1 MPVDFLSDEQVARY
15 RQFRPEV
22 SVAELE
28 QFFRL
33 DTKALQAVA
42 GKRRPATKLGWVV
55 QWGTVRMLGTF
66 LTEDPL
72 DVPGAVLEF
81 VAEQLNIDPACA
93 IEYLSRP
100 KTAYEHTWEIR
111 DLLERSEFSKRE
123 QEVRDYLAARVWS
136 TIEGPRA
143 LFDRAVVHM
152 LREGILLPA
161 GITTLTRLI
170 SEVRRA
176 EHARVYR
183 TLAERAGPELRARLA
198 ELLQV
203 PADRRVSELERLR
216 TAPMRAS
223 GRVMVAEL
231 HRVAEIVGLGAGAV
245 RVEPVPAVKLSA
257 LARYGLVSKAPTLR
271 DLESDRQAAT
281 LLATVRHLETS
292 SVDDALDVL
301 DLLITSNLLAR
312 AERADKAEQLRTFPK
327 LCKAARTMAS
337 AVQVLM
343 SAPEDRLVSLV
354 EVWKAIEEVV
364 PREKLVSAVETV
376 AAFVPT
382 TDDDAAA
389 QWRAELVKRYRT
401 VQGFIELLLEVIR
414 FRAVEAGSAVLAMVR
429 MAAAMA
435 KSRRRYTPGDIAAHE
450 ELITGSWRPLIYRN
464 PDVPEGQVDKAAFVL
479 CAVMHLHHA
488 LRRRDVFAEGSERWS
503 DPRARLLDGQAWQQ
517 ARPRILT
524 SLELEIEPAGH
535 LAELA
540 GALEGAY
547 ARVLDGLG
555 TNTAV
560 QFVGGRLQLEKLGAA
575 EEPPLMKELRA
586 LLDDMLPRLDF
597 PELLLEVFDRTGLPA
612 DFTHISGAD
621 SPMED
626 FGVSLAA
633 LIVAEACNVGLVP
646 IEKPNVPALTRAR
659 LLQVDQGYLRGET
672 IAAANARLI
681 AAQAELDI
689 VRCWGGGHIAS
700 ADGLRFVVPV
710 QNLYTG
716 HNPIYFGRQR
726 GATWLNVVND
736 QVMGIGGLVVP
747 GTLRDSLF
755 ILDAIF
761 NLDGGP
767 KPETVVTDTASY
779 SDIVSGLFAICGYQF
794 SPRIADLA
802 DTRLWRTNTRA
813 VYGPLEHMS
822 RHVVRLDK
830 IRAHWGNMLRVA
842 GSLTMGTV
850 RAYDL
855 IRMLSADGRTTGLGE
870 AFAHYGRISKT
881 LHLLQFI
888 ADEGYRRMIGTQLN
902 VQEARHRLARKIAF
916 GNRGQLRQRY
926 REGLE
931 DQLGSLGLALNAV
944 IWWNSLYLDA
954 AVKQLREQ
962 GFPVT
967 GEMCARLS
975 PIQYDHINFL
985 GRYAFSR
992 ADVAGGLRPF
1002 HDGAH
1007 EGA

>member
-1 MPVDFLSDEQVARY
+1 M
-15 RQFRPEV
+15 
-22 SVAELE
+22 
-28 QFFRL
+28 
-33 DTKALQAVA
+33 
-42 GKRRPATKLGWVV
+42 
-55 QWGTVRMLGTF
+55 
-66 LTEDPL
+66 
-72 DVPGAVLEF
+72 
-81 VAEQLNIDPACA
+81 
-93 IEYLSRP
+93 
-100 KTAYEHTWEIR
+100 
-111 DLLERSEFSKRE
+111 
-123 QEVRDYLAARVWS
+123 
-136 TIEGPRA
+136 
-143 LFDRAVVHM
+143 
-152 LREGILLPA
+152 
-161 GITTLTRLI
+161 
-170 SEVRRA
+170 RRA
-176 EHARVYR
+176 EHARLYR
-183 TLAERAGPELRARLA
+183 TLAERAGPELRARLT
-198 ELLQV
+198 ELLRV
-203 PADRRVSELERLR
+203 PAERRVSELERLR
-216 TAPMRAS
+216 TAPTRAS

-231 HRVAEIVGLGAGAV
+231 RRVAEVGGLGAGAV
-245 RVEPVPAVKLSA
+245 RVEPVPVVKLSA

-271 DLESDRQAAT
+271 DLEGDRQAAT

-312 AERADKAEQLRTFPK
+312 AERAGKAEQLRTFPK
-327 LCKAARTMAS
+327 LRKAARTMAS
-337 AVQVLM
+337 AVEVLM
-343 SAPEDRLVSLV
+343 SAPEATEDRLVSLV

-364 PREKLVSAVETV
+364 PREKLASAVETI

-414 FRAVEAGSAVLAMVR
+414 FRAVEAGTAVLAMVR
-429 MAAAMA
+429 TAAAMA

-464 PDVPEGQVDKAAFVL
+464 PDVPEGQIDKA
-479 CAVMHLHHA
+479 AVMHLHHA

-503 DPRARLLDGQAWQQ
+503 DPRARLLDGPAWQQ

-524 SLELEIEPAGH
+524 SLELEVEPAGH

-547 ARVLDGLG
+547 TRVLDGLG
-555 TNTAV
+555 ANTAV

-621 SPMED
+621 PSMED

-659 LLQVDQGYLRGET
+659 LLQVDQGYLRDET

-710 QNLYTG
+710 QNLHTG

-755 ILDAIF
+755 ILDAIH

-779 SDIVSGLFAICGYQF
+779 SDIVSGLFSICGYQF

-822 RHVVRLDK
+822 RHTVRLDK
-830 IRAHWGNMLRVA
+830 IRAHWGDMLRVA

-931 DQLGSLGLALNAV
+931 DQLGSLGLALNVV

-967 GEMCARLS
+967 DEMCARLS

-992 ADVAGGLRPF
+992 ADVAEGLRPF
-1002 HDGAH
+1002 HDGTH
-1007 EGA
+1007 ESG

>member
-1 MPVDFLSDEQVARY
+1 M
-15 RQFRPEV
+15 
-22 SVAELE
+22 
-28 QFFRL
+28 
-33 DTKALQAVA
+33 
-42 GKRRPATKLGWVV
+42 
-55 QWGTVRMLGTF
+55 
-66 LTEDPL
+66 
-72 DVPGAVLEF
+72 
-81 VAEQLNIDPACA
+81 
-93 IEYLSRP
+93 
-100 KTAYEHTWEIR
+100 
-111 DLLERSEFSKRE
+111 
-123 QEVRDYLAARVWS
+123 
-136 TIEGPRA
+136 
-143 LFDRAVVHM
+143 
-152 LREGILLPA
+152 
-161 GITTLTRLI
+161 I

-176 EHARVYR
+176 EHARLYR
-183 TLAERAGPELRARLA
+183 TLAERAGPVLRARLT
-198 ELLQV
+198 ELLRV

-216 TAPMRAS
+216 TAPTRAS

-231 HRVAEIVGLGAGAV
+231 RRVAEIGGLGAGAV
-245 RVEPVPAVKLSA
+245 RVEPVPVVERSA
-257 LARYGLVSKAPTLR
+257 
-271 DLESDRQAAT
+271 
-281 LLATVRHLETS
+281 
-292 SVDDALDVL
+292 
-301 DLLITSNLLAR
+301 
-312 AERADKAEQLRTFPK
+312 
-327 LCKAARTMAS
+327 
-337 AVQVLM
+337 
-343 SAPEDRLVSLV
+343 
-354 EVWKAIEEVV
+354 
-364 PREKLVSAVETV
+364 
-376 AAFVPT
+376 
-382 TDDDAAA
+382 
-389 QWRAELVKRYRT
+389 
-401 VQGFIELLLEVIR
+401 
-414 FRAVEAGSAVLAMVR
+414 
-429 MAAAMA
+429 
-435 KSRRRYTPGDIAAHE
+435 
-450 ELITGSWRPLIYRN
+450 
-464 PDVPEGQVDKAAFVL
+464 
-479 CAVMHLHHA
+479 
-488 LRRRDVFAEGSERWS
+488 
-503 DPRARLLDGQAWQQ
+503 ARLLDGPAWQQ

-524 SLELEIEPAGH
+524 SLELEVEPAGH

-555 TNTAV
+555 ANTAV

-575 EEPPLMKELRA
+575 EEPSLMKELRS

-621 SPMED
+621 PSMED

-672 IAAANARLI
+672 IAAANTRQI

-710 QNLYTG
+710 QNLHAG
-716 HNPIYFGRQR
+716 HNPIYFARQR

-755 ILDAIF
+755 ILDAIH

-767 KPETVVTDTASY
+767 KPDTVVTDTASY

-822 RHVVRLDK
+822 RHTIRLDK
-830 IRAHWGNMLRVA
+830 IRAHWGDML
-842 GSLTMGTV
+842 
-850 RAYDL
+850 
-855 IRMLSADGRTTGLGE
+855 
-870 AFAHYGRISKT
+870 
-881 LHLLQFI
+881 
-888 ADEGYRRMIGTQLN
+888 
-902 VQEARHRLARKIAF
+902 QEARHRLARKIAF

-954 AVKQLREQ
+954 AVKHLREQ

-967 GEMCARLS
+967 DEMCARLS

-1007 EGA
+1007 ESS